1 MITRRIRYQLIA
13 FTVVTVLA
21 FGYGAI
27 RLLGLGDIVRPSYE
41 VAVQVAS
48 PDGLYPRADV
58 DLLGTRVGRI
68 RDLRPGPGPAT
79 TVTVLIDH
87 DVRIPRDVR
96 AAVGAK
102 SAIGEGFIQLTPQS
116 SAGPDLQPGDTIP
129 LDRTTSPVKLESLLS
144 NVEALAASIPLDDL
158 DTVLRE
164 SEAALD
170 GLSPS
175 FGQLLTGTETL
186 SRATLANIDDTTAL
200 LRDARTVLDTQADM
214 GPETRRWARELAG
227 VLDEVDDLNPD
238 LVDLYGNT
246 STASMEVTRLVTSL
260 QPILPPLL
268 DNLLVITQVAADR
281 VPQLRKTL
289 AIFPWIL
296 ENQVNTTRPCDDYDI
311 NTGKPVPETCHF
323 DKDGVPIHQLHLS
336 QQLPKLAS
344 AIPYLPCKKGY
355 EATKRFTPSGGPAG
369 GSGPAQSPT
378 EPPNLGVHCASPPT
392 DKISP
397 NVRGAQNV
405 TKPAYAR

>member
-1 MITRRIRYQLIA
+1 MITRRIQIQLVA

-21 FGYGAI
+21 FGYGAV
-27 RLLGLGDIVRPSYE
+27 RLLGLGNLVQPSYE
-41 VAVQVAS
+41 VGVEVAS

-68 RDLRPGPGPAT
+68 KDLRPGPGRAT

-116 SAGPDLQPGDTIP
+116 SGGPTLGPGDTIR
-129 LDRTTSPVKLESLLS
+129 LSSTTSPVKLESLLANLES
-144 NVEALAASIPLDDL
+144 LAGSIPLEDL
-158 DTVLRE
+158 DTALRE

-175 FGQLLTGTETL
+175 FGQLLSGTETL
-186 SRATLANIDDTTAL
+186 SEATLANIDDTTAL
-200 LRDARTVLDTQADM
+200 LRDARTVLNTQADL
-214 GPETRRWARELAG
+214 GSETRRWARELAG
-227 VLDEVDDLNPD
+227 VLDEVNDLNPD

-246 STASMEVTRLVTSL
+246 STASAEVTQLVQSL

-268 DNLLVITQVAADR
+268 DNLLVITQVAAER
-281 VPQLRKTL
+281 TPQLRKTL

-296 ENQVNTTRPCDDYDI
+296 ENQVNTTRPCDDYDVK
-311 NTGKPVPETCHF
+311 TGKPIPTSCHY
-323 DKDGVPIHQLHLS
+323 DKDGLPIYQLHLS
-336 QQLPKLAS
+336 QQLPKLSS
-344 AIPYLPCKKGY
+344 AIPYLPCHKGY
-355 EATKRFTPSGGPAG
+355 EGTRKFTPSGSPVN
-369 GSGPAQSPT
+369 GSGPRQTES
-378 EPPNLGVHCASPPT
+378 EPPNLRAHCAAPPT

-405 TKPAYAR
+405 TKPAFAR